1 MSTTDSARHAA
12 GNMTT
17 PSTEGSAYERLCAL
31 VDIEPVREG
40 IRLDTFK
47 DARSM
52 ADMPLDRR
60 LTAALQV
67 FLDLASRG
75 DAVQRIDK
83 TLLDEYIARLDGA
96 ISRQLDAVLH
106 HPKFQEVE
114 SAWRSLK
121 FLVDRCDPKANI
133 RLELLDVSKAELLED
148 FEDVPE
154 VSQSALYEHTYVA
167 EYDTPG
173 GEPISAIVSNYEFD
187 CSAPDIALL
196 REISRVSA
204 ASHCPFLG
212 AVGARFFGKSSVEE
226 LTQIEDLN
234 TYLEKA
240 EYIRWRGFRD
250 SEDARYV
257 GLVLP
262 RFLLRVPYGED
273 NPVRSFHYEESVS
286 GEDHE
291 KYLWGNAT
299 FAFAANIARSF
310 RENGWAVNIRGP
322 EAGGKLEALPMHY
335 YDLGRGRQA
344 KIPTEILISETK
356 ELEFAEEGFIPLSY
370 YKNSDFACF
379 FSANSAQR
387 PQEYSTAEATANA
400 RINARLPYIFLV
412 SRIAHYL
419 KVLQRENIGSSK
431 TRKELE
437 RELNDWLQSLVTKMK
452 NPDPELIA
460 THPLQD
466 GAVQVEPIPENPGY
480 YRVAMAVTPHFQVE
494 GIDVSLSLV
503 SQLPAG
509 DSA

>member
-1 MSTTDSARHAA
+1 MATQTRADTAAARPASEA
-12 GNMTT
+12 
-17 PSTEGSAYERLCAL
+17 PSSYERLCEL
-31 VDIEPVREG
+31 VDIAPVREG

-67 FLDLASRG
+67 FLDLASRSET
-75 DAVQRIDK
+75 VQRIDK
-83 TLLDEYIARLDGA
+83 TLLDEYIARLDAA

-106 HPKFQEVE
+106 HPEFQRVE

-121 FLVDRCDPKANI
+121 FLADRCDPKANI
-133 RLELLDVSKAELLED
+133 RLELLDVSKQELLED

-212 AVGARFFGKSSVEE
+212 SVGARFFGKASMAE
-226 LTQIEDLN
+226 LTKIDDLG
-234 TYLEKA
+234 TYLDKA

-262 RFLLRVPYGED
+262 RFLLRIPYGED
-273 NPVRSFHYEESVS
+273 NPVRSFDYAEDVT
-286 GEDHE
+286 GVDHE
-291 KYLWGNAT
+291 RYLWGNAT

-310 RENGWAVNIRGP
+310 REHGWAVNIRGP

-335 YDLGRGRQA
+335 YDLGRGKQA
-344 KIPTEILISETK
+344 KIPTEVLISETK
-356 ELEFAEEGFIPLSY
+356 ELEYAEQGFIPLSY

-379 FSANSAQR
+379 FSANSTQR

-452 NPDPELIA
+452 NPDPDLIA

-466 GAVQVEPIPENPGY
+466 GAVTVEPIPENPGY

-509 DSA
+509 DAA

>member
-1 MSTTDSARHAA
+1 MDSKQHVNARGESVETREH
-12 GNMTT
+12 
-17 PSTEGSAYERLCAL
+17 SRYERLCEL

-52 ADMPLDRR
+52 ADMPLEKR

-75 DAVQRIDK
+75 DQVQRIDK
-83 TLLDEYIARLDGA
+83 TLLDQYIARLDSA
-96 ISRQLDAVLH
+96 ISRQLDGVLH
-106 HPKFQEVE
+106 HPAFQEVE
-114 SAWRSLK
+114 SSWRSLQ
-121 FLVDRCDPKANI
+121 FLAERCDPKANI
-133 RLELLDVSKAELLED
+133 KLELLDVSKQELLED

-154 VSQSALYEHTYVA
+154 VAQSGLYEHTYVA

-173 GEPISAIVSNYEFD
+173 GQPISAIVSNYQFD
-187 CSAPDIALL
+187 CSAPDISLL

-212 AVGARFFGKSSVEE
+212 GVGAQFFGKES
-226 LTQIEDLN
+226 IEDLTRIDDLG
-234 TYLEKA
+234 TYLDKA

-250 SEDARYV
+250 SEDSRYV
-257 GLVLP
+257 GLILP

-273 NPVRSFHYEESVS
+273 NPVRSFNYAENVS

-291 KYLWGNAT
+291 KYLWGNAS

-310 RENGWAVNIRGP
+310 RENGWSVNIRGP
-322 EAGGKLEALPMHY
+322 EAGGKLENLPMHY
-335 YDLGRGRQA
+335 YDLGRGKQA

-356 ELEFAEEGFIPLSY
+356 EFEYAEEGFIPLSY
-370 YKNSDFACF
+370 YKNSDYACF
-379 FSANSAQR
+379 FSANSAQK
-387 PQEYSTAEATANA
+387 PQEYTSDEATANA
-400 RINARLPYIFLV
+400 RINSRLPYIFLV
-412 SRIAHYL
+412 SRLAHYL
-419 KVLQRENIGSSK
+419 KVQQRENIGSSK
-431 TRKELE
+431 TRQDLE

-466 GAVQVEPIPENPGY
+466 GMVRVEPIPENPGY
-480 YRVAMAVTPHFQVE
+480 YRVAMSVTPHFQVE

-503 SQLPAG
+503 SQLPAAR
-509 DSA
+509 DQ